1 MHTLTGFCTGKLFLS
16 LMLRYSLQAH
26 PDMDYIVKD
35 KLMFERVV
43 GMEFLEP
50 SEKSIFYNGNDLL
63 LFGHVWTVFVCV
75 FNICL
80 LFSLQMRP
88 TPSVMCSFME
98 MRPHCWSL
106 TLCSS
111 VSSTL
116 DLRVL
121 CLQQCLH
128 MYSKWSVFGAYTLCC
143 LHCTRKDI
151 IENRLIHYRYFA
163 WSATLSEGRTLS
175 TRLWW
180 MKDFWYEI
188 PY

>member
-80 LFSLQMRP
+80 HFSLQMRP

-98 MRPHCWSL
+98 MRPHC
-106 TLCSS
+106 
-111 VSSTL
+111 
-116 DLRVL
+116 
-121 CLQQCLH
+121 
-128 MYSKWSVFGAYTLCC
+128 
-143 LHCTRKDI
+143 
-151 IENRLIHYRYFA
+151 
-163 WSATLSEGRTLS
+163 
-175 TRLWW
+175 
-180 MKDFWYEI
+180 
-188 PY
+188 